1 MTHLTLRQ
9 SCPESEAFWSVVCD
23 GLVVGTIADHS
34 DQQSHLSEDVW
45 IWSITVGR
53 PARFIRGGKEPS
65 RAAAMTAFGNA
76 WLGYLALVGEEGWAA
91 DVAYKQWMAAM
102 RIWQDEIRN
111 RRCLSDASFPIGDE
125 HSSGQGALEPGC
137 PAPVEA
143 GIREAN
149 MPTITIETEL
159 DYHRAQARIDEL
171 AECGEGTPEEAELL
185 ALIDAVEAWEKDGPP

>member
-1 MTHLTLRQ
+1 MAHLTLRR

-45 IWSITVGR
+45 IWSITVGP

-91 DVAYKQWMAAM
+91 HVAKFVSPVVMSAEKYPAGSAIEVHYNPDNPAESAINPGSVWFNLLWLVPAAM
-102 RIWQDEIRN
+102 LTLADFI
-111 RRCLSDASFPIGDE
+111 
-125 HSSGQGALEPGC
+125 
-137 PAPVEA
+137 
-143 GIREAN
+143 
-149 MPTITIETEL
+149 
-159 DYHRAQARIDEL
+159 AR
-171 AECGEGTPEEAELL
+171 
-185 ALIDAVEAWEKDGPP
+185 